1 MLVEIFHDTL
11 YKNMQIIIKQDDISL
26 WITLKNVIINIKGVI
41 VLDQK
46 KIQLGKNSSWKI
58 RKKKKSTMLT

>member
-26 WITLKNVIINIKGVI
+26 WITLKNDIINIKGMT
-41 VLDQK
+41 VLDHK
-46 KIQLGKNSSWKI
+46 KMQLGKNSSWKI